1 MVLGM
6 RLKTV
11 TSASIGVSTHSFY
24 FILFSNLHGADIQT
38 IKLTLINVLCCVV
51 KLSSTVCLAPIL
63 DLSYPAPCL

>member
-1 MVLGM
+1 M

-11 TSASIGVSTHSFY
+11 TSASIGVSTDSFY

-38 IKLTLINVLCCVV
+38 IKPTLMYCVV